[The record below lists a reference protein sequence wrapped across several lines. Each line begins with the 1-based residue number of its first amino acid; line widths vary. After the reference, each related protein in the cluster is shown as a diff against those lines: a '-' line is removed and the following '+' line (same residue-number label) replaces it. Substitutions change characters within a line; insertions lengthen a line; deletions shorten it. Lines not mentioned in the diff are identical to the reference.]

1 VPWFAQDPVRLNGGD
16 ALGVSLTTSPSLA
29 AVGFRSSGSPH
40 ATTHRKCNAGRGRS
54 RNGWRYLRGKI

>member
-1 VPWFAQDPVRLNGGD
+1 MGGD